1 LARFVT
7 VKKWVR
13 ADGTLKHN
21 ELIPPG
27 SGKLSVMRHVQAT
40 EDEIWT
46 EGREVARLRAK
57 DLVGRVDLNAGE
69 CRRTGLEVIKSPL
82 DVDPPSKPEPRRM
95 LANPNHADLVYPLSD
110 PANPG
115 APLPKADRMAIAK
128 ALLANGVQVLRVPV
142 DSGESTTRA

>member
-1 LARFVT
+1 
-7 VKKWVR
+7 
-13 ADGTLKHN
+13 
-21 ELIPPG
+21 
-27 SGKLSVMRHVQAT
+27 
-40 EDEIWT
+40 
-46 EGREVARLRAK
+46 
-57 DLVGRVDLNAGE
+57 
-69 CRRTGLEVIKSPL
+69 
-82 DVDPPSKPEPRRM
+82 M